1 MTTAHPI
8 NLHRHDAPHFHAR
21 HVSGCGQH
29 PSKNQSARTA
39 QEREKN
45 VIAHVYSRT
54 TTLSFCHVSPSLSPR
69 PLYILLSPLRF
80 KFQVPTS
87 LLSPEADSKLP
98 VKHTAHSNQTTP
110 FRMSSSD
117 LQLPPGFRFHPT
129 DEELVKHYLCRK
141 CQSQPISV
149 PIIAEIDLYKY
160 NPWDLPGNFSP
171 SKIRF

>member
-1 MTTAHPI
+1 MRDTCPAAVSTLPKTS
-8 NLHRHDAPHFHAR
+8 PHGLPR
-21 HVSGCGQH
+21 
-29 PSKNQSARTA
+29 
-39 QEREKN
+39 REKK
-45 VIAHVYSRT
+45 
-54 TTLSFCHVSPSLSPR
+54 TLSPTCILEQPPPASATCT
-69 PLYILLSPLRF
+69 LLSPHGLYIFSSLPYVSSF

-87 LLSPEADSKLP
+87 LLSSEPR
-98 VKHTAHSNQTTP
+98 VNCQWYTAQSNQSTP

-171 SKIRF
+171 SKIRFWN